1 MTKTKE
7 RYVQEI
13 KILHE
18 SISHWNPTAAGVIKD
33 VFKLKSVPDR
43 AKVLSMLRIRK
54 DAWYKKL
61 DIVIWVANNEQKGWT
76 EEELGFTTAPMPLLP
91 ELKKI
96 DKSFTGQTGDYV
108 CIVEGQMMRFGI
120 ERKAKEDFYNSLM
133 GRNEDKSRKV
143 ERLYREFER
152 AEQVFDCFYTLVEC
166 TEEDYLS
173 YKPKRHKMSS
183 ESWDEFNKRNEHPGA
198 STQSRKAVVK
208 SIQVKDVHVMY
219 HEGRQ
224 RACDSVGE
232 ILRQWVFM
240 HFIEIIN
247 GGISNVEK

>member
-13 KILHE
+13 LLLHE
-18 SISHWNPTAAGVIKD
+18 TLSHWNPTAAGVIKD

-76 EEELGFTTAPMPLLP
+76 DEELGFPTAPMPLLP

-96 DKSFTGQTGDYV
+96 DESFTGQTGDYV
-108 CIVEGQMMRFGI
+108 CVVEGRMMRFGI
-120 ERKAKEDFYNSLM
+120 ERKAKEDFYSSLM

-143 ERLYREFER
+143 DRLYREFER
-152 AEQVFDCFYTLVEC
+152 AKQVFDCFYMLVEC
-166 TEEDYLS
+166 TEDEYLA
-173 YKPKRHKMSS
+173 YKPSRHKM
-183 ESWDEFNKRNEHPGA
+183 EGETWNEFGERNEHPGA
-198 STQSRKAVVK
+198 SIESRKSLVK
-208 SIQVKDVHVMY
+208 SIQCKNVHVIY
-219 HEGRQ
+219 HTNRL
-224 RACDSVGE
+224 AAASSVGE
-232 ILRQWVFM
+232 LLRQWVLNHYM
-240 HFIEIIN
+240 VIITN
-247 GGISNVEK
+247 ES